1 LIKVNIYEEGKQYF
15 IIDDK
20 YNGYMILP
28 NDTKEDGR
36 KLIEKEVIIDNQ
48 LITGDGTKITLY
60 VP

>member
-1 LIKVNIYEEGKQYF
+1 LKKANVYEEGKRYF

-28 NDTKEDGR
+28 NDTKED
-36 KLIEKEVIIDNQ
+36 IEKEAIVDNQ
-48 LITGDGTKITLY
+48 LITEDGTKITLY